1 MSSGTR
7 TVKQKTENLTGT
19 RDRNINSDQ
28 LEFECQLRTP
38 TQSRIYELLNLRAS
52 SSQNLFQALITKQDL
67 LRLRED
73 MWPNHKTLNLF
84 QALITKQDLLRLR
97 EDMWP
102 NHKTLR
108 KGWWCRA
115 FATAINRQC
124 PTCNRLWTSEQFPP
138 SLAQC
143 LTCSRSGTK
152 KKSSQFKLLDSQVGL
167 IFRSALP
174 EELEWENQA
183 EDVALS
189 LDSMKRCLTNML
201 TALDTD
207 TPQTKDGLTP
217 HYLPKQE
224 PNTFQEPP
232 WLWFTL
238 PEIGFPLLTDEYR
251 RPIHPEIEE
260 YMRRHVSDDQD
271 WEQVDDEDCWGVKY
285 TEPSA
290 HIRGKIETILH
301 TWGKEQPEN

>member
-84 QALITKQDLLRLR
+84 QALITKQDLLRIR

-124 PTCNRLWTSEQFPP
+124 PTCNRLWTSEQFPLFKIGNQKEIVTIQTSRQP
-138 SLAQC
+138 S
-143 LTCSRSGTK
+143 G
-152 KKSSQFKLLDSQVGL
+152 LDL
-167 IFRSALP
+167 
-174 EELEWENQA
+174 
-183 EDVALS
+183 
-189 LDSMKRCLTNML
+189 
-201 TALDTD
+201 
-207 TPQTKDGLTP
+207 
-217 HYLPKQE
+217 
-224 PNTFQEPP
+224 
-232 WLWFTL
+232 
-238 PEIGFPLLTDEYR
+238 
-251 RPIHPEIEE
+251 
-260 YMRRHVSDDQD
+260 
-271 WEQVDDEDCWGVKY
+271 
-285 TEPSA
+285 
-290 HIRGKIETILH
+290 
-301 TWGKEQPEN
+301 